1 MPTDNLRTLKKL
13 DHATIETFTVTA
25 TKAATKGFAVII
37 SGNMTVEDD
46 AATGDTAIGVALDT
60 ATAGNRVQ
68 VLLFGPVVPMKVG
81 TGDTTRGKK
90 QKTVATGITD
100 APTTTNSGAT
110 TTPIIGI
117 ALESGVAGDFVGVML
132 APSNRISV

>member
-1 MPTDNLRTLKKL
+1 MPTDSTRVLKKI
-13 DHATIETFTVTA
+13 DYATIMTLTVTA
-25 TKAATKGFAVII
+25 AKVATKGFAVII
-37 SGNMTVEDD
+37 SGNLTVEDD
-46 AATGDTAIGVALDT
+46 AATGDTVIGVALET

-100 APTTTNSGAT
+100 APTTANSGAT
-110 TTPIIGI
+110 TTPILGI

-132 APSNRISV
+132 APSNRISA

>member
-1 MPTDNLRTLKKL
+1 MATDSTRTLKKM
-13 DHATIETFTVTA
+13 DFGHIVTFTVTA
-25 TKAATKGFAVII
+25 TKASTKGFAQII

-46 AATGDTAIGVALDT
+46 ASTGDTVVGVALET

-68 VLLFGPVVPMKVG
+68 VLVAGPIVPMKVG

-100 APTTTNSGAT
+100 APATTNSGAT
-110 TTPIIGI
+110 TTPILGV

-132 APSNRISV
+132 TLGNRISA